1 MYFVRTPYIIKKL
14 FPQII
19 WDLPN
24 AENKI
29 FLTFDDG
36 PHPEITPWI
45 LEQLKKYEAK
55 ATFFCLGKNAEKY
68 SEIVQQILQD
78 GHSIGNHGYA
88 HLNGLK
94 TNNDVY
100 LKNFEK
106 GKKFLKQ
113 VQDDYLQ
120 VQEKQKISRYTRND
134 SELFRPAYGK
144 IKKSQIS
151 LLKSHFS
158 NLKSEIS
165 ILNWTLMPGDFDK
178 NITSERCYTNLTK
191 NIRTGDIVVL
201 HDNEKS
207 WNHLKYCLPRFLEFC
222 KEYKFESIRL

>member
-45 LEQLKKYEAK
+45 LEQLKRYDAK

-68 SEIVQQILQD
+68 PEIVKQIVQD
-78 GHSIGNHGYA
+78 GHVIGNHGYA
-88 HLNGLK
+88 HLNGWK
-94 TNNDVY
+94 TDVEEY
-100 LKNFEK
+100 VKDVMKSELI
-106 GKKFLKQ
+106 LKQ
-113 VQDDYLQ
+113 VQHDYIQ
-120 VQEKQKISRYTRND
+120 VQERQKISRYTRND

-144 IKKSQIS
+144 IKLSQIKIINRQS
-151 LLKSHFS
+151 L
-158 NLKSEIS
+158 IV
-165 ILNWTLMPGDFDK
+165 NWSLMPGDFDQ

-207 WNHLKYCLPRFLEFC
+207 WKHLQYCLPKWLD
-222 KEYKFESIRL
+222 YLNKFHLATIQF